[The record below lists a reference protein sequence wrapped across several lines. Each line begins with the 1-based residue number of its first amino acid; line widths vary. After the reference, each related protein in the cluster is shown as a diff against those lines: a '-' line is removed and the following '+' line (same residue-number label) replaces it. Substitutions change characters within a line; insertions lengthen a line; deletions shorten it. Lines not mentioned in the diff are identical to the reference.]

1 MDLSTTNATFSA
13 RAEQKVRHY
22 VIMSLCHYVIMSLCH
37 YVIMV
42 WASTCSSRL
51 TKDHTLSILFVL
63 QKEPPM
69 CWKLTRRC
77 RGMRLLPPY

>member
-1 MDLSTTNATFSA
+1 
-13 RAEQKVRHY
+13 
-22 VIMSLCHYVIMSLCH
+22 MSLCH